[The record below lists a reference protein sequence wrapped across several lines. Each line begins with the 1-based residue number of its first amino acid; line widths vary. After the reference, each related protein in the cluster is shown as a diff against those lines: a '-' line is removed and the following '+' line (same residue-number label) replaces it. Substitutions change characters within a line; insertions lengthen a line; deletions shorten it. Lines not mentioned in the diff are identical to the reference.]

1 LWRLL
6 IHLSSRSVPNRLC
19 FGFVSSPG
27 GDFTLDQ
34 SDLDYYRARI
44 AEEEIAA
51 QRATHPQAAESH
63 KKLAEEYASLIVA
76 TEPVLTEKV
85 DSR

>member
-1 LWRLL
+1 MLH
-6 IHLSSRSVPNRLC
+6 IH
-19 FGFVSSPG
+19 SSPG

-34 SDLDYYRARI
+34 TDLEYYRARI

-51 QRATHPQAAESH
+51 QRASHPLAARSH

-76 TEPVLTEKV
+76 TGAGAFHEAVT
-85 DSR
+85 R